1 MNSDGEQ
8 GASDNES
15 GVNPFEKKSRRAI
28 ADYSPDKGKKQNESN
43 EFWASKISGM
53 KSGTGKF
60 GARFEWL
67 FVQLFISY

>member
-28 ADYSPDKGKKQNESN
+28 ADYSPDKGKN
-43 EFWASKISGM
+43 
-53 KSGTGKF
+53 
-60 GARFEWL
+60 
-67 FVQLFISY
+67 